1 MRYKSE
7 VRSQESEFSRQYA
20 VGNKQKTIYCLLSTA
35 YCLLPTVFYLLLAA
49 YSLLYFVGDSYAYDS
64 LSPRILP
71 IRGEIKHSDNYKAI
85 VNIIDSPSVEGEV
98 IFLKDIADIS
108 GEDADFVNRLKNVAI
123 GYSPLPGE
131 LQSITD
137 EQLKLSIKRD
147 RIAVEDIKLN
157 SPKQVNISRKYFEFT
172 PQQLRSAIEDFVESR
187 TDITKGRIVVD
198 NVNYSGKI
206 ILPSPDFGY
215 EINAGSSLNSSGRK
229 FFNIIFKTDGK
240 FLKGLNIAAD
250 LKVVLPVAVAVSH
263 IKKGEPVSE
272 TSVQIEE
279 REISRDLSQM
289 VTDPRD
295 IIGKQAKVDI
305 AKGEVITIN
314 SAETMT
320 LLNQGDVVNIVAES
334 NMLRVAVKGVVRD
347 KGGKGEL
354 VKVLNVSSNKV
365 IHAKII
371 DSNTVKVEF

>member
-1 MRYKSE
+1 MSHELKVGSQKSE
-7 VRSQESEFSRQYA
+7 TSMQYA
-20 VGNKQKTIYCLLSTA
+20 VSIRQIFYCLLLTA
-35 YCLLPTVFYLLLAA
+35 C
-49 YSLLYFVGDSYAYDS
+49 SLLFFVGNSYAYDS
-64 LSPRILP
+64 PSPRILP
-71 IRGEIKHSDNYKAI
+71 IRGEIKHSDNHKAT
-85 VNIIDSPSVEGEV
+85 VNIIDSPSVTGEV
-98 IFLKDIADIS
+98 IYLKDIAEIS
-108 GEDADFVNRLKNVAI
+108 GEDADFINRLKNVAI
-123 GYSPLPGE
+123 GYSPLAGE
-131 LQSITD
+131 LQAITD

-157 SPKQVNISRKYFEFT
+157 SPKQVSISRKYFEFT
-172 PQQLRSAIEDFVESR
+172 PQQLKRAIEDFVENR
-187 TDITKGRIVVD
+187 KEITKGRVVVD

-215 EINAGSSLNSSGRK
+215 EINAGSSLNSSGHK
-229 FFNIIFKTDGK
+229 YFNIIFKTDGK
-240 FLKGLNIAAD
+240 FLKGLNVAAD
-250 LKVVLPVAVAVSH
+250 LKVVLPVAVAVNH

-272 TSVQIEE
+272 TSIQIEE
-279 REISRDLSQM
+279 REISRDLSQI

-295 IIGKQAKVDI
+295 IIGKQARVDI

-320 LLNQGDVVNIVAES
+320 LVNQGDVVNIVAES

-354 VKVLNVSSNKV
+354 VKVLNISSNKI

-371 DSNTVKVEF
+371 DSNTVRVEF

>member
-1 MRYKSE
+1 M
-7 VRSQESEFSRQYA
+7 
-20 VGNKQKTIYCLLSTA
+20 
-35 YCLLPTVFYLLLAA
+35 
-49 YSLLYFVGDSYAYDS
+49 
-64 LSPRILP
+64 
-71 IRGEIKHSDNYKAI
+71 
-85 VNIIDSPSVEGEV
+85 
-98 IFLKDIADIS
+98 
-108 GEDADFVNRLKNVAI
+108 
-123 GYSPLPGE
+123 
-131 LQSITD
+131 
-137 EQLKLSIKRD
+137 
-147 RIAVEDIKLN
+147 
-157 SPKQVNISRKYFEFT
+157 
-172 PQQLRSAIEDFVESR
+172 
-187 TDITKGRIVVD
+187 
-198 NVNYSGKI
+198 
-206 ILPSPDFGY
+206 
-215 EINAGSSLNSSGRK
+215 
-229 FFNIIFKTDGK
+229 
-240 FLKGLNIAAD
+240 
-250 LKVVLPVAVAVSH
+250 AVAVSH

-272 TSVQIEE
+272 TSIQIEE

>member
-1 MRYKSE
+1 MSYELRVK
-7 VRSQESEFSRQYA
+7 R
-20 VGNKQKTIYCLLSTA
+20 QKTEISRKYKVGSRKIKNIY
-35 YCLLPTVFYLLLAA
+35 FLLLTS
-49 YSLLYFVGDSYAYDS
+49 YFLLLTAGDSYAYDS
-64 LSPRILP
+64 LSPRILS
-71 IRGEIKHSDNYKAI
+71 IRGEIKHSDSHKAT
-85 VNIIDSPSVEGEV
+85 VNIIDSPSVDGEV
-98 IFLKDIADIS
+98 MYLKDIAEIK

-250 LKVVLPVAVAVSH
+250 LKVVLPVAVAANH

-272 TSVQIEE
+272 TSIQIEE
-279 REISRDLSQM
+279 REISRDLTQI
-289 VTDPRD
+289 VTDPSD
-295 IIGKQAKVDI
+295 VIGKQAKVDI
-305 AKGEVITIN
+305 AKGEVITIG

-320 LLNQGDVVNIVAES
+320 LVNQGDVVNIVAES

-354 VKVLNVSSNKV
+354 VKVLNVSSNKI

>member
-1 MRYKSE
+1 MNYKSE
-7 VRSQESEFSRQYA
+7 VGSRKSVVSGQWSVVRIFLFFSLFTVHCSLFFA
-20 VGNKQKTIYCLLSTA
+20 GN
-35 YCLLPTVFYLLLAA
+35 
-49 YSLLYFVGDSYAYDS
+49 SYAYDS

-71 IRGEIKHSDNYKAI
+71 IRGEIQNSNNHKAT
-85 VNIIDSPSVEGEV
+85 VNIMDSPSVTGDV
-98 IFLKDIADIS
+98 MYLKDIAEIS

-131 LQSITD
+131 LQAITD

-147 RIAVEDIKLN
+147 RIPVENIKLN

-172 PQQLRSAIEDFVESR
+172 PQQLKRAIEDFVENR
-187 TDITKGRIVVD
+187 KDITKGRIVVD

-250 LKVVLPVAVAVSH
+250 LKVVLPVAVAVNH
-263 IKKGEPVSE
+263 IKKGESVSE
-272 TSVQIEE
+272 TSIQIEE
-279 REISRDLSQM
+279 REISRDLSQI
-289 VTDPRD
+289 VTDPTD
-295 IIGKQAKVDI
+295 IVGKQAKVDI
-305 AKGEVITIN
+305 AKGEVITIG

-320 LLNQGDVVNIVAES
+320 LVNQGDVVNIVAES

-354 VKVLNVSSNKV
+354 VKVLNVFSNKV

-371 DSNTVKVEF
+371 DSNTVRVEF

>member
-1 MRYKSE
+1 MSYELRVK
-7 VRSQESEFSRQYA
+7 R
-20 VGNKQKTIYCLLSTA
+20 QKTEDRRQKADFYFLSSVLCSLSYVLCLL
-35 YCLLPTVFYLLLAA
+35 
-49 YSLLYFVGDSYAYDS
+49 YSVSISYAYDS
-64 LSPRILP
+64 PSPRILP
-71 IRGEIKHSDNYKAI
+71 IRGEIKNSNNHKAT
-85 VNIIDSPSVEGEV
+85 VNIIDSPSVAGEV
-98 IFLKDIADIS
+98 MYLKDIAEIN
-108 GEDADFVNRLKNVAI
+108 GEDADFVNKLKNVAI

-131 LQSITD
+131 SQAITD

-147 RIAVEDIKLN
+147 RIALEDIKLN
-157 SPKQVNISRKYFEFT
+157 SPQRINISRKYFEFT

-187 TDITKGRIVVD
+187 KDITKGRIVVD
-198 NVNYSGKI
+198 NINYSGKI

-215 EINAGSSLNSSGRK
+215 EINAGSSLTSSGRK

-250 LKVVLPVAVAVSH
+250 LKVVLPVAVAANH

-272 TSVQIEE
+272 TSIQIEE
-279 REISRDLSQM
+279 REISRDLSQI

-295 IIGKQAKVDI
+295 IVGKQAKVDI
-305 AKGEVITIN
+305 AKGEVIRIG
-314 SAETMT
+314 SAETMI
-320 LLNQGDVVNIVAES
+320 LVNQGDVVNIVAES

-365 IHAKII
+365 INAKII
-371 DSNTVKVEF
+371 DSNTVRVEF